1 MKFITKVLFV
11 ADVALQNPSSG
22 SEQVLYNQV
31 LGMARNGANVFAITR
46 QNGSAPTVH
55 RRLDENVK
63 EACYS
68 ALPGN
73 AFKFFTSIF
82 KEASRLF
89 KSFSEDQLFDAAVC
103 HHPFAYF
110 SLLISGKLK
119 NLPVIHVFHS
129 PTHQEYLLLNEQKS
143 WLRNVIPAKARWFIE
158 RYCLKR
164 STKIVVLSHYM
175 KNLVVDTYGIPADRL
190 VVNPGGVDLERFI
203 PVPDRSNL
211 KEDLG
216 FPRKHIHLLT
226 VRNLEARMG
235 LDNLIRAIDLIKKNG
250 LQIHLTIVGEGPE
263 REKLEQLIQEY
274 QLSDN
279 IRMMGFVSSKSLPLI
294 YCAADFFILP
304 TRELEGFG
312 LVTPESMSCGT
323 PVLGTPVGATKE
335 ILSNFNGE
343 FLFDDTTPSAMASGI
358 QAAVKKYF
366 ENEAK
371 YTKIRDKCCDF
382 ARKNYTWQRHLQQLQ
397 SIIMDAIAERDA
409 YLN

>member
-1 MKFITKVLFV
+1 MLPFV
-11 ADVALQNPSSG
+11 
-22 SEQVLYNQV
+22 
-31 LGMARNGANVFAITR
+31 I
-46 QNGSAPTVH
+46 
-55 RRLDENVK
+55 
-63 EACYS
+63 
-68 ALPGN
+68 
-73 AFKFFTSIF
+73 
-82 KEASRLF
+82 
-89 KSFSEDQLFDAAVC
+89 AVC